1 MLKLKRIDLLIKN
14 DKIHNNCSET
24 DVVTSYKSIRNLSAY
39 VEKRGRVGMSGR
51 LQFGGGVGMG
61 GWLQFGG
68 ESWDRWLAVVWK
80 GRVGMR
86 KKKGK

>member
-51 LQFGGGVGMG
+51 LQFGGELGWVVGYSLGGKVGIG
-61 GWLQFGG
+61 GWL
-68 ESWDRWLAVVWK
+68 
-80 GRVGMR
+80 
-86 KKKGK
+86 